1 MLVELILVPIMSGG
15 GVDLGSL
22 SVLKVFRIARVFRMA
37 RIVRSVSRRMLL
49 TRGGRCVCTVYGQ
62 RYSLVEHA
70 HTSHGH
76 LF

>member
-22 SVLKVFRIARVFRMA
+22 SVLKIFRIARVFRMA

-49 TRGGRCVCTVYGQ
+49 TRGVGVYVLCMGKDI
-62 RYSLVEHA
+62 L
-70 HTSHGH
+70 
-76 LF
+76 L